1 MNTTATSAIQNI
13 AQSIAP
19 WGKFAYYGTMILGI
33 FICARGIWLAV
44 KDGGEGQRGRGG
56 GASAAFWHLLS
67 AVILINLGGW
77 FSVFANTLGGQCG
90 GAFTGGS
97 EALFESMSKNMQSAA
112 SQAGSA
118 ANPTQFWLE
127 IAVSQAQVIGWVFT
141 VYGLNLLRGASDQ
154 SSQWRGMWG
163 KAWTHI
169 IFGCM
174 AVDLPDIYPMFAS
187 IFGLSPMSL
196 TC

>member
-13 AQSIAP
+13 AQAIAP
-19 WGKFAYYGTMILGI
+19 WGKAAYYGTMILGI
-33 FICARGIWLAV
+33 FIAARGIWLAV

-56 GASAAFWHLLS
+56 GVTSALWHLVAAVLLIDLGDTFS
-67 AVILINLGGW
+67 A
-77 FSVFANTLGGQCG
+77 FTNTLGGQCG
-90 GAFTGGS
+90 GHFSGGVES
-97 EALFESMSKNMQSAA
+97 LFESMGANMRSAA

-127 IAVSQAQVIGWVFT
+127 IAVSQAQLIGWVFT

-154 SSQWRGMWG
+154 NSQWRGMWG

-169 IFGCM
+169 IFGCL
-174 AVDLPDIYPMFAS
+174 AVDLPDVYPMFAS
-187 IFGLSPMSL
+187 IFGLPPMSL